1 VVNAATLAR
10 YLGGRRQGN
19 NWRCPC
25 PLECGYD
32 LSLGEGEDG
41 KLLAYCFGGC
51 TFDDLYPA
59 LVEYGLLDDADS
71 PPIAIAN
78 GNAIRRPEDAAER
91 IAHARRLYDCST
103 ADERV
108 VTYLRSRGIVLTSSV
123 LRFSGHAPHRLGTRL
138 SAMLAP
144 VVDVN
149 GDQVGTHFTFL
160 RADGCGK
167 ADLDKKFLHECR
179 GVIRGGAIRLVDHD
193 PGRALL
199 IGEGIESTLSAMQ
212 LFGLP
217 GWSAVYAGGLKTV
230 ELPPAIRS
238 VVLAIDHDVSGAGQ
252 RNALAAYE
260 RWTGQGRSVRLKIP
274 SVRGD
279 DFNDVL
285 SKQRQG

>member
-1 VVNAATLAR
+1 VVSAAALAR
-10 YLGGRRQGN
+10 NLGGRRQGD
-19 NWRCPC
+19 NWRCSC

-32 LSLGEGEDG
+32 LSLGEGDDG

-51 TFDDLYPA
+51 TFDDIYPA
-59 LVEYGLLDDADS
+59 LVEYGLLDDVDTR
-71 PPIAIAN
+71 PIAIAN
-78 GNAIRRPEDAAER
+78 GNAIRRREDAVER
-91 IAHARRLYDCST
+91 IAHARRLYDCSI

-108 VTYLRSRGIVLTSSV
+108 VTYLRSRGITLTSPV
-123 LRFSGHAPHRLGTRL
+123 LRFSGHAPHRLGTRR

-149 GDQVGTHFTFL
+149 GEQVGTHLTFL
-160 RADGCGK
+160 RADSRGK
-167 ADLDKKFLHECR
+167 ADLDKRFQRECR

-193 PGRALL
+193 PGRPLL

-238 VVLAIDHDVSGAGQ
+238 IVVATDHDVNGAGQ

-274 SVRGD
+274 PLRGD